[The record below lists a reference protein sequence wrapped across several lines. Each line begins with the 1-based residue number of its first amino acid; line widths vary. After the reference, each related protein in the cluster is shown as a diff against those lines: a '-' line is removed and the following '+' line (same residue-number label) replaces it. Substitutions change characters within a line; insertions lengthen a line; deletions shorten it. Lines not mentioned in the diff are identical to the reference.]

1 MSAPRPLSSFNYIL
15 IWLFVSFDVD
25 NWRLEV
31 IMRVEAET
39 DDQDACDTINSC
51 MTPSNVVFQLL
62 SHVRLFATL

>member
-1 MSAPRPLSSFNYIL
+1 
-15 IWLFVSFDVD
+15 
-25 NWRLEV
+25 
-31 IMRVEAET
+31 MRVEAET